1 MISHSGQSLIDLRRC
16 LMFIFW
22 LALATGW
29 TISISAQ
36 EIPASEVVATF
47 IIEKS
52 TEHLLWSK
60 DGTELVTWDGTTI
73 QIWSPKDGLVTSMV
87 ASGLLMD
94 VVWNAQETMLLS
106 WGLGETSVKVWD
118 MQGHLLHELPN
129 SDTVSSAEWCCN
141 DQGIFTASR
150 DGHFYLW
157 NLDGTQRAHYFH
169 DDSPNEAFQSWAWN
183 KDYSELVTS
192 SALYNLSTPS
202 ELKLWSVDGVLK
214 ATLNIPEPSGQIV
227 WSPDGQYFLSY
238 YSDTLYLWDKNG
250 KFIKSLHHDPDGTI
264 LGVTWKPTS
273 DQILSWSADNTARLW
288 NVKGD
293 LQRIFLHPTTVESAK
308 WSHDFKSLLTTSE
321 SGMSWVQTD
330 GVSIASEYINTRTI
344 WVWTAEG
351 ELISSINLPSALTE
365 EYYQVRLAHAIWNK
379 NETRIVSVTNDSVD
393 VCQMTGTECLFA
405 IWLWGETGALIAM
418 SPEDNPIGNPIWIDD
433 GTFLTWTIEG
443 LVQLRDGKN
452 GTVLETIAS
461 PDSNRREIQVNAV
474 LWNADLKSLLVWDTS
489 GKVTI
494 WKIT

>member
-1 MISHSGQSLIDLRRC
+1 MISYSGQSLIDLRRW
-16 LMFIFW
+16 LIFIFC
-22 LALATGW
+22 LAFTTGW
-29 TISISAQ
+29 TAGVSAQ
-36 EIPASEVVATF
+36 EIPVREDVATF
-47 IIEKS
+47 IVEKS

-60 DGTELVTWDGTTI
+60 DGTRLVTWDGTTI
-73 QIWSPKDGLVTSMV
+73 QIWSPTDGLAASIV
-87 ASGLLMD
+87 ASGLLVD

-106 WGLGETSVKVWD
+106 WGRGETSVKVWD
-118 MQGHLLHELPN
+118 MQGHLLHELPH
-129 SDTVSSAEWCCN
+129 SGTVSAAEWCCN

-150 DGHFYLW
+150 DAHFYLW

-169 DDSPNEAFQSWAWN
+169 DDSPNDAFQSWAWN

-192 SALYNLSTPS
+192 LAFNNLSTPS
-202 ELKLWSVDGVLK
+202 ELKLWNANGVLK
-214 ATLNIPEPSGQIV
+214 ATMNIPEHRGQIV
-227 WSPDGQYFLSY
+227 WSPDGQYFLSH

-264 LGVTWKPTS
+264 FGVTWKPTS
-273 DQILSWSADNTARLW
+273 EQILSWSADNTARLW

-308 WSHDFKSLLTTSE
+308 WSHDFKRLLTTSE

-365 EYYQVRLAHAIWNK
+365 EYYQVPLAHAIWNK
-379 NETRIVSVTNDSVD
+379 NETRIVSVTNDNVD
-393 VCQMTGTECLFA
+393 ICRMTGKECLFA
-405 IWLWGETGALIAM
+405 SWLWDETGKLIAM
-418 SPEDNPIGNPIWIDD
+418 FPENNPMGAPIWIDD
-433 GTFLTWTIEG
+433 GRFLTWTIEG
-443 LVQLRDGKN
+443 LVQLRDGET
-452 GTVLETIAS
+452 GTLLETIAS

-494 WKIT
+494 WKMN